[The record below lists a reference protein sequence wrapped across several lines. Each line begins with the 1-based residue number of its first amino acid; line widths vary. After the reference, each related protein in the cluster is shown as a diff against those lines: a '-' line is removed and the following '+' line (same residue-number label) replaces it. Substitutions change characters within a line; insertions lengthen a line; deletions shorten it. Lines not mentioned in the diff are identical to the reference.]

1 MRVVC
6 ALLLIFIHVPCWA
19 DDVLIIESYSSK
31 LDWNQEYV
39 RAIRNVLEP
48 KHSVQRFQMET
59 DSIPKTHYKH
69 AALNALDE
77 YRKVHPKVVILG
89 DDNALVYMLPL
100 LYQEPISIV
109 FLGINDNPRQL
120 LKQYHG
126 RAKVTGVLERP
137 YFIKTIGE
145 IAAIL
150 PLHKRKLLILFDA
163 GTMATIARTYM
174 QQQYQLISEHLNLDI
189 HFSEIATERVWQR
202 TVLTAKQ
209 HGFGAILIGIYHNVV
224 DSHGRTIDEESL
236 MSWTSQFSP
245 VPVFGLW
252 NFSVGKGRALGGV
265 VISGGEQ
272 GRIAAEMALDVLD
285 EGMDA
290 SRIPIQ
296 IQHQGVGVYSRSEIA
311 RWGLKPPK
319 EWVDIDR

>member
-189 HFSEIATERVWQR
+189 HFSEIATE
-202 TVLTAKQ
+202 
-209 HGFGAILIGIYHNVV
+209 
-224 DSHGRTIDEESL
+224 
-236 MSWTSQFSP
+236 M
-245 VPVFGLW
+245 
-252 NFSVGKGRALGGV
+252 
-265 VISGGEQ
+265 
-272 GRIAAEMALDVLD
+272 
-285 EGMDA
+285 
-290 SRIPIQ
+290 
-296 IQHQGVGVYSRSEIA
+296 
-311 RWGLKPPK
+311 
-319 EWVDIDR
+319 